1 MICSRHL
8 EVYEVV
14 TGIVS
19 SLKAFV
25 EILFS
30 DFSPKLSLGNIPSS
44 TSFYDKN
51 KKQKPKKWNYITI
64 KFCTY
69 LLNEIN
75 LFKKS
80 NIGWTFCLY
89 WNKNILL

>member
-8 EVYEVV
+8 EAEVV

-51 KKQKPKKWNYITI
+51 KKQKPKKKYITI
-64 KFCTY
+64 VPVHIF
-69 LLNEIN
+69 
-75 LFKKS
+75 
-80 NIGWTFCLY
+80 
-89 WNKNILL
+89 

>member
-8 EVYEVV
+8 EVHEVV

-30 DFSPKLSLGNIPSS
+30 DFSPKLSLGNIPSN
-44 TSFYDKN
+44 TSLYDKN
-51 KKQKPKKWNYITI
+51 KKQNQKRVI
-64 KFCTY
+64 
-69 LLNEIN
+69 
-75 LFKKS
+75 
-80 NIGWTFCLY
+80 
-89 WNKNILL
+89 ILV